1 MSREF
6 LRAEQGINCAEQRLD
21 VSLVTSDRIK
31 GGLKPEGAAGM
42 RAKALASVGREQIP
56 NAFCVKID
64 IKALLNEI
72 IPAPEVASD
81 SLWASSRFCD

>member
-6 LRAEQGINCAEQRLD
+6 LPAEQGINCAEQRLD
-21 VSLVTSDRIK
+21 VSLVTSDLIQ

-42 RAKALASVGREQIP
+42 RAKALAWVRREQIP

-64 IKALLNEI
+64 IKALSNEI
-72 IPAPEVASD
+72 IPAPQS
-81 SLWASSRFCD
+81 CK